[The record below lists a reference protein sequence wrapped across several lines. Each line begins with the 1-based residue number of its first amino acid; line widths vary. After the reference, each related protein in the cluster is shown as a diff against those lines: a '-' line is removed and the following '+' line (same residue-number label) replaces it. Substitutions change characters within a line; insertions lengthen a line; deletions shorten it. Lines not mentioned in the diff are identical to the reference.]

1 MIANIIQFIRRIMG
15 RENIEDYGNF
25 PSYADVSNTP
35 AQKIPKNIKQNL
47 DQKITK
53 NNLSTIENKQNKEER
68 INKATLMRQIKTNIF
83 FLDQLLDVLEGQARY
98 LTYYRKVRDLKIQ
111 SEGCFKIAHRIKDEA
126 PYYQSTLKMVLKHT
140 RTIAQLLDVK

>member
-35 AQKIPKNIKQNL
+35 AQKNPKNIKENL
-47 DQKITK
+47 DQKSIPNTK
-53 NNLSTIENKQNKEER
+53 NITKEER

-83 FLDQLLDVLEGQARY
+83 FLEQLLDVLEGQARY

-140 RTIAQLLDVK
+140 QSIAQLLDVK

>member
-35 AQKIPKNIKQNL
+35 AQKIPKNVKENL
-47 DQKITK
+47 DQKAVDNK
-53 NNLSTIENKQNKEER
+53 NIKKEER

-83 FLDQLLDVLEGQARY
+83 FLEQLLDVLEGQARY

-140 RTIAQLLDVK
+140 QSIAQLLDVK